1 MHQIIEERL
10 ICCLTNEEKL
20 LANAFTVH
28 KFAVSKILVLTNF
41 SLRNSVLNVSGKCSK
56 PVSQNLVTAKNFTP
70 CESQKCCTK
79 MLFNYTIIKVIVFIF

>member
-41 SLRNSVLNVSGKCSK
+41 SLRNSVLNVSGK
-56 PVSQNLVTAKNFTP
+56 FGH
-70 CESQKCCTK
+70 CEEFYPLRIAK
-79 MLFNYTIIKVIVFIF
+79 MLHKNVV